1 MCEELESIQAQMLA
15 NVIAKMRKEAK
26 IKNKKLLQC
35 NKFLNYFLL
44 ECRILESSEGYTCLK
59 SKER

>member
-26 IKNKKLLQC
+26 IKKQ
-35 NKFLNYFLL
+35 
-44 ECRILESSEGYTCLK
+44 EIIAVQ
-59 SKER
+59 